1 MINKLLFHNFKL
13 RHLFILFISHFVC
26 QYRQTH
32 GLVLLSLA
40 AKGVNRIA
48 SFSLPLILKFV
59 RRLYIRL
66 EIFKKVIFFFFCQL
80 HMILPFKYLRCYL
93 IVGFLPAF
101 KPFTK
106 SKILIVLYYY
116 SMMLSNWNG
125 SRLSLNDDTLS

>member
-48 SFSLPLILKFV
+48 SFSLLLILKFV

-66 EIFKKVIFFFFCQL
+66 DFFFFCQL

-93 IVGFLPAF
+93 TVGFLPAF

-106 SKILIVLYYY
+106 SKILIILYYY